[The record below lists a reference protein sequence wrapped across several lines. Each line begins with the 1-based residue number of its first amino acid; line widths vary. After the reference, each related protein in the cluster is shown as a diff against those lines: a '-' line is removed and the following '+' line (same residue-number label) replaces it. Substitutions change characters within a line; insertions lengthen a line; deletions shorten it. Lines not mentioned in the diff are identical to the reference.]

1 MNQQLFNPFAA
12 DIEVLMVYDKPIL
25 FSCHDAQGAPHIA
38 LLIEDD
44 TEWEVWL
51 VVQLSAE
58 RFTQV
63 LSGEVELRA
72 AFAEAESGMVQR
84 LVVGTE
90 GDILANR
97 LIPTAEL
104 EDCDLPLA
112 GDRLGV
118 Q

>member
-1 MNQQLFNPFAA
+1 
-12 DIEVLMVYDKPIL
+12 MVYDKPML

-38 LLIEDD
+38 LLIEEDA
-44 TEWEVWL
+44 EWEVWL
-51 VVQLSAE
+51 VVQLSAV
-58 RFTQV
+58 RFGQV
-63 LSGEVELRA
+63 LSGEIELRA

-97 LIPTAEL
+97 HMSVAEL

-112 GDRLGV
+112 GERLGV